1 VPRLRRP
8 RLVWAAGV
16 AAASGYLLGRRR
28 KAAAAALDTP
38 APSVPSSSHAG
49 DVSPATSEA
58 NRIDALAKLK
68 GLRDEGV
75 LTEEQYESER
85 QRLTQGI
92 R

>member
-1 VPRLRRP
+1 MPRVRRP
-8 RLVWAAGV
+8 RLVWAALV

-28 KAAAAALDTP
+28 HP
-38 APSVPSSSHAG
+38 ADPSPRSGPIPLAVE
-49 DVSPATSEA
+49 DVSPAAAEA

-75 LTEEQYESER
+75 LTQEQYESER
-85 QRLTQGI
+85 TRLTEGI

>member
-1 VPRLRRP
+1 LA
-8 RLVWAAGV
+8 WAALA

-28 KAAAAALDTP
+28 KAAAAALD
-38 APSVPSSSHAG
+38 APVPSLPISPPAE

>member
-1 VPRLRRP
+1 MSCLRRP
-8 RLVWAAGV
+8 RLVWAALL
-16 AAASGYLLGRRR
+16 AAASGYLLGRRH
-28 KAAAAALDTP
+28 KPAAAPLTAPIP
-38 APSVPSSSHAG
+38 AE
-49 DVSPATSEA
+49 DVSPADSEA

>member
-1 VPRLRRP
+1 MARLKGRP
-8 RLVWAAGV
+8 RLIWAALV
-16 AAASGYLLGRRR
+16 AVVSGYLLGRRG
-28 KAAAAALDTP
+28 KPAAAPATTTP
-38 APSVPSSSHAG
+38 QAG
-49 DVSPATSEA
+49 DISPAASEA

-85 QRLTQGI
+85 QRLTEGI

>member
-1 VPRLRRP
+1 L
-8 RLVWAAGV
+8 LWAAGV

-28 KAAAAALDTP
+28 KGAAAALDSTL
-38 APSVPSSSHAG
+38 PSVPMAPPAE

>member
-1 VPRLRRP
+1 MPRMRRP
-8 RLVWAAGV
+8 RLVWAALV

-28 KAAAAALDTP
+28 KPAAAPVAP
-38 APSVPSSSHAG
+38 ASMPFPAE

-85 QRLTQGI
+85 QRLTEGI